1 MTNTRKHSAFLVLGI
16 FLLGACMRT
25 PITSIPSVINDIAG
39 TLGVK
44 ATSLGILTTLPLICF
59 GVFSPL
65 VPVISRRLGNELTIA
80 IITIILFIGSYMRII
95 NQPLLF
101 VGTLLVGLAI
111 TFMNVLLPALITDNM
126 PAKIGMMTSL
136 YTLSMTFFSVFGAGL
151 SAPVAQKTSWQ
162 FVVQII
168 SLIALITFILWLP
181 NVKFNHR
188 DKFTAKRQ
196 TNSVWQNKTAW
207 FMLFYFG
214 LASLIFYTLVAWLP
228 TMAIAAGLS
237 ANTASLLAGLFQ
249 LASVPTSFLLP
260 MLAVRTHNQTK
271 LIVTAAIATIVGI
284 IALMI
289 PIHSVVYFVI
299 INIVLGAA
307 TAATFSL
314 TMTMFGL
321 KTKTPEQTRNLS
333 GMAQSLGYLIAA
345 VGPVLTGTLQS
356 VTHSWV
362 TTDIFMLVITII
374 FMICGIICE
383 KRQFI
388 FD

>member
-25 PITSIPSVINDIAG
+25 PITSIPSVINNIAA

-126 PAKIGMMTSL
+126 PAKIGTMTSL

-151 SAPVAQKTSWQ
+151 SAPIAQKTSWQ

-188 DKFTAKRQ
+188 DKVTTKQPTA
-196 TNSVWQNKTAW
+196 SVWQNKTAW

-260 MLAVRTHNQTK
+260 ILAVRMHNRTK
-271 LIVTAAIATIVGI
+271 LIVIAAATTIIGI

-289 PIHSVVYFVI
+289 PIHSVAYFVI

-345 VGPVLTGTLQS
+345 VGPVLTGTLQNM
-356 VTHSWV
+356 THSWL
-362 TTDIFMLVITII
+362 TTDIFMLAVTII

-383 KRQFI
+383 QRQFI

>member
-25 PITSIPSVINDIAG
+25 PITSIPSVINNIAE

-80 IITIILFIGSYMRII
+80 IITVILFVGSYMRII

-126 PAKIGMMTSL
+126 PAKIGTMTSL

-181 NVKFNHR
+181 NIKFNHR
-188 DKFTAKRQ
+188 DKFTVKQ
-196 TNSVWQNKTAW
+196 TTASVWQNKTAW

-237 ANTASLLAGLFQ
+237 SNTASLLAGLFQ

-260 MLAVRTHNQTK
+260 ILAVRMHNRTK
-271 LIVTAAIATIVGI
+271 LIVIAAAATIVGI
-284 IALMI
+284 VALMI
-289 PIHSVVYFVI
+289 PIHSVVFFVI

-345 VGPVLTGTLQS
+345 VGPVLTGALQNM
-356 VTHSWV
+356 THSWL
-362 TTDIFMLVITII
+362 TTDIFMLAVTII